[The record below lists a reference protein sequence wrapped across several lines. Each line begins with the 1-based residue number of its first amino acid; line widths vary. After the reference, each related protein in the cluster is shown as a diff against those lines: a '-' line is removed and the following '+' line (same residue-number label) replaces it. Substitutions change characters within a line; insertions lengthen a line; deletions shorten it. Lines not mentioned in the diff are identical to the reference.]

1 MNHVLNLTDSALTDL
16 AMALIKAGF
25 DYKTCEM
32 LDAALTEINARGL
45 MD

>member
-1 MNHVLNLTDSALTDL
+1 MAHVLNLSDSALTEL

-25 DYKTCEM
+25 KYDTCEM
-32 LDAALTEINARGL
+32 LDVALTEINARGL